1 MKRRLLKSQYGI
13 VLLIGLILFFVG
25 GCSFMKAMF
34 SMPEEAKTQAGAYYL
49 ARRALNDYW
58 ENYLTYRDSLPDG
71 ETKQKLRDKFDDIG
85 KNSIFTEGNKAL
97 DIWGEFIDTPE
108 AYTKEKIFDLILDE
122 ILKKLLTEGL
132 IQIEMD

>member
-1 MKRRLLKSQYGI
+1 
-13 VLLIGLILFFVG
+13 
-25 GCSFMKAMF
+25 MKAMF